1 LWGTPQLQ
9 NAALGAFH
17 ARLFLGPES
26 LAAETPPPRS
36 LPALALTL
44 GALGTGVWLT
54 LRALWPGREADAET
68 AATAVCLVAT
78 AGLLLAGTTPRSQ
91 LAPAMLALLPLA
103 GRGFRAAGGAWRT
116 FLALAVAGYLLAG
129 TSVPAL
135 ATAAAPILSAWPP
148 LASAPVLG
156 LALST
161 LLLAL
166 VVTPRGWRR

>member
-26 LAAETPPPRS
+26 LAAETP
-36 LPALALTL
+36 
-44 GALGTGVWLT
+44 
-54 LRALWPGREADAET
+54 
-68 AATAVCLVAT
+68 
-78 AGLLLAGTTPRSQ
+78 RSQ

-103 GRGFRAAGGAWRT
+103 GRGFWAAGGAWRT

-156 LALST
+156 LALAT